1 MERKYRIDFIPTKRR
16 ARSTRTGHHYSHPK
30 NEQEATAIRA
40 AYTGRMHE
48 GAVEINIETF
58 GKLPKGTPKCVT
70 SEVNVRK
77 PDVDNTAK
85 EILDALNGIA
95 FKDDRFVVK
104 LTVTK
109 HPRVR
114 CGCEYTTF
122 EVVDA

>member
-1 MERKYRIDFIPTKRR
+1 
-16 ARSTRTGHHYSHPK
+16 
-30 NEQEATAIRA
+30 
-40 AYTGRMHE
+40 MHE